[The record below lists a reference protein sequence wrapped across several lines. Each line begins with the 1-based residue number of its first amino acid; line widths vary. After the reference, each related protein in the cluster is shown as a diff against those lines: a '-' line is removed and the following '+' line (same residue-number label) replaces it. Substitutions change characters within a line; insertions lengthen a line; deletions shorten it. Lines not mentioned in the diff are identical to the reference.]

1 MLTKNQLEFI
11 NKLLRDRTL
20 NYSGFLIRDILKVN
34 IDYKLKLLGYK
45 TLISVG
51 TPRDY
56 LLVGVEFVSLNDNTS
71 EIFIPKLLDRP
82 HDDSYLYYFKIK
94 LTEDIRLFLTTFA
107 GADVSVLISEFKVSD
122 SNNENLIGEQTM
134 SKLAIR
140 TVVKDIIKKV
150 KRKKSGFYN
159 LPGEDGDYSFTN
171 LPFTFAVELTLK
183 SSKKQDRFKV
193 NGYYVPEDDVIE
205 VLVLFNPE
213 KLESQLYDLIG
224 ELNELMAHELEHI
237 RQNYRGE
244 LSNSDV
250 EQDNSL
256 SYYLQ
261 DHEIPAQYKGFK
273 RLSKLTKKPLKT
285 IAKEWFD
292 NNQDIHGLTDDEVKI
307 VMDKILTYGNQK

>member
-107 GADVSVLISEFKVSD
+107 GADVRVLISEFKVSD

-224 ELNELMAHELEHI
+224 ELNELITHELEHI

-250 EQDNSL
+250 EPDNSL